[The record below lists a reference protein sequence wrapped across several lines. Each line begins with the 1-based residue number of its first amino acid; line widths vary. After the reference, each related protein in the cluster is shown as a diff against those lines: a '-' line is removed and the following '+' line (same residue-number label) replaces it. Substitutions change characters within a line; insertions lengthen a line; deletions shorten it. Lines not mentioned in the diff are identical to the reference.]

1 MRYTLAAAALLA
13 SLAVAGSAQAT
24 VRAARWPAS
33 FEHAFLVNCNA
44 TSHGQIARCRCEL
57 QSLERHYTYRTLASI
72 YLHDQTRL
80 RAILLRTARGCSD

>member
-1 MRYTLAAAALLA
+1 MRHTLAAAALFA
-13 SLAVAGSAQAT
+13 SLAAAASAQAAI
-24 VRAARWPAS
+24 RATRWPAS

-72 YLHDQTRL
+72 YLRDQVRI
-80 RAILLRTARGCSD
+80 RAILLRTARGCTG